1 MSDAPWYESFF
12 GDDYLD
18 VYGHQLSAERA
29 EHETAFVERSLA
41 LKAGDS
47 LLDLCCGPGR
57 HALLLAQRGLRVTAL
72 DLSQPYLDAAAAE
85 AKHRGLE
92 IETVRAD
99 MRAPGFVGRFDAVIN
114 MFSSFGYLESE
125 AEDAK
130 VLRGV
135 AAALRPGGRAL
146 FDLINREWV
155 IRNQVADESRT
166 GADDTVYREHR
177 ELNLVTSRNHV
188 TFTAVAPGGSRHD
201 LDGHH
206 IRLYTLT
213 EVIGMLEAAGLRF
226 ERVYGGF
233 DGEVYAVDTRRMIVV
248 ATKP

>member
-1 MSDAPWYESFF
+1 
-12 GDDYLD
+12 
-18 VYGHQLSAERA
+18 
-29 EHETAFVERSLA
+29 
-41 LKAGDS
+41 
-47 LLDLCCGPGR
+47 
-57 HALLLAQRGLRVTAL
+57 
-72 DLSQPYLDAAAAE
+72 
-85 AKHRGLE
+85 
-92 IETVRAD
+92 
-99 MRAPGFVGRFDAVIN
+99 
-114 MFSSFGYLESE
+114 YLESE

-166 GADDTVYREHR
+166 GADETVYLEHR

-188 TFTAVAPGGSRHD
+188 TFIAVAPDGSRHD

-213 EVIGMLEAAGLRF
+213 ELIGMLEAAGLRF
-226 ERVYGGF
+226 EAVYCVFGGVCY
-233 DGEVYAVDTRRMIVV
+233 GVVNRRTSGVL
-248 ATKP
+248 

>member
-1 MSDAPWYESFF
+1 MSDAPWYERFF
-12 GDDYLD
+12 GDSYLD
-18 VYGHQLSAERA
+18 VYGRQLSAEGA
-29 EHETAFVERSLA
+29 DHEVSFVERALA
-41 LKAGDS
+41 LTAGQS

-85 AKHRGLE
+85 AKRRGIE

-99 MRAPGFVGRFDAVIN
+99 MRAPGFDGRFDAVIN

-130 VLRGV
+130 VRRGV

-166 GADDTVYREHR
+166 GADETVY
-177 ELNLVTSRNHV
+177 LK
-188 TFTAVAPGGSRHD
+188 RHD

-213 EVIGMLEAAGLRF
+213 ELIGMLETTGLRL

-233 DGEVYAVDTRRMIVV
+233 DGEVYGVDTRRMIVV